1 MSSRTLR
8 QDVSKIPVVME
19 PAAASIAETFVP
31 KPTEPSSD
39 ESGLVEPASDSSRD
53 DASAASGQPLSERE
67 RAVLTFEKQN
77 WKYAGA
83 KEQAIRDRFEMSAS
97 RYYQLLNGLL
107 DRPEAQSRTGVGQPA
122 AAVAGRSAAGQI
134 RPGAPAPRIKTGI
147 FRFSYLNMQPSLM
160 ISASS

>member
-19 PAAASIAETFVP
+19 PAAATIAETFVP

-39 ESGLVEPASDSSRD
+39 ESGVVEPASDSSRD

-107 DRPEAQSRTGVGQPA
+107 DRPEAHEFEPA
-122 AAVAGRSAAGQI
+122 LINRLRRLRAGRQRARSGRAH
-134 RPGAPAPRIKTGI
+134 PHPA
-147 FRFSYLNMQPSLM
+147 
-160 ISASS
+160 

>member
-8 QDVSKIPVVME
+8 QDVSKIPVVVE
-19 PAAASIAETFVP
+19 PSAAPIAGTFVP
-31 KPTEPSSD
+31 KPTEPSSG
-39 ESGLVEPASDSSRD
+39 ESGSVEPASDSSRD

-83 KEQAIRDRFEMSAS
+83 KEQAIRDRFEISAT

-107 DRPEAQSRTGVGQPA
+107 DRPEAQEFEPA
-122 AAVAGRSAAGQI
+122 LINRLRRLRAGRQRARSGRAH
-134 RPGAPAPRIKTGI
+134 PHPA
-147 FRFSYLNMQPSLM
+147 
-160 ISASS
+160 